1 MSRFFTKKIICSSLA
16 LLLIIFSNTQIFG
29 QDYPAKPINYII
41 PFAPGGDTDLS
52 ARVWA
57 EFASKLLGQPVV
69 VINKTGAGGVV
80 GTSFAATSA
89 PDGYTIFAGGP
100 GPNCLSMQI
109 NKVDYTV
116 DSFIPV
122 ARIMVGQCGLFV
134 STESLWKTE
143 KEFVADAK
151 KNPGKYIFGASG
163 VASWPF
169 FAGKQWANQAGVDV
183 KWVQYQGSAP
193 IVTAMLG
200 KNADISFGYSVAWGP
215 QAKAGTLRALAID
228 EQVPGSE
235 WPGVPTFKELGYQGN
250 FTGWAGIF
258 VPKGTPAAVVKK
270 LSGVTKELMNN
281 PEYVTAMKNVNCIAN
296 YLNPEDLK
304 KSVDQQYIDLGKIV
318 DELNMRAK

>member
-1 MSRFFTKKIICSSLA
+1 MNRRSFCQKTILLSA
-16 LLLIIFSNTQIFG
+16 LLVFG
-29 QDYPAKPINYII
+29 PVSAGLAAGEYPSKPINYIV

-57 EFASKLLGQPVV
+57 QFAQKHLGQPVV
-69 VINKTGAGGVV
+69 VINKTGSGGVIA
-80 GTSFAATSA
+80 TDYAAKSA

-109 NKVDYTV
+109 NKVDYVV

-134 STESLWKTE
+134 PADSPWKTE
-143 KEFVADAK
+143 QEFVADAK

-169 FAGKQWANQAGVDV
+169 FAGKQWANLAKVDV
-183 KWVQYQGSAP
+183 KWVQYQGSGP

-200 KNADISFGYSVAWGP
+200 KNVDISFGYSVAWAP
-215 QAKAGTLRALAID
+215 QAKAGTLRPLAID
-228 EQVPGSE
+228 ARVPGNE
-235 WPGVPTFKELGYQGN
+235 WPGVPTFKELGYSGN

-258 VPKGTPAAVVKK
+258 VPKGTDQKVVKK
-270 LSGVTKELMNN
+270 LAEVTKKLMDD
-281 PEYVTAMKNVNCIAN
+281 PEYVQAMKNVNCVAS
-296 YLNPEDLK
+296 YLGPEDLK
-304 KSVDQQYIDLGKIV
+304 KEVDQQHADLGKIV
-318 DELNMRAK
+318 DELGMRAK